1 MKVSELKG
9 KLLDCWVAKAEGW
22 RAYKEK
28 RGDYTLCVVQRAGD
42 REPWR
47 SYRNHE
53 EMKAEYS
60 EVSLIEAV
68 KIGFYG
74 VGVEPFSTNWCHGGP
89 IIERERM
96 SFGHMGGGKYEA
108 LIYASRVCAGDTM
121 LIAAM
126 RCYVNYKFGDEVPDE

>member
-1 MKVSELKG
+1 MKVSELEG
-9 KLLDCWVAKAEGW
+9 AKLDYWVAKAEKL
-22 RAYKEK
+22 YKPKIWDFEEGK
-28 RGDYTLCVVQRAGD
+28 RCVYQK
-42 REPWR
+42 
-47 SYRNHE
+47 
-53 EMKAEYS
+53 M
-60 EVSLIEAV
+60 
-68 KIGFYG
+68 
-74 VGVEPFSTNWCHGGP
+74 STHDIFAPSRDWSQGGP